1 MCLRFYVGCLAP
13 HYKDT
18 YGVWTNL
25 AEDVTEALA

>member
-1 MCLRFYVGCLAP
+1 MCRRFYVGLTP
-13 HYKDT
+13 HYKDA